1 MNGQRRRLLLGALVA
16 VSAGMPWN
24 IGAADSSSARNA
36 PLPPTIAGRVVGV
49 IDGDSLRVLDA
60 ARVQHEVRLAGIDAP
75 EHDQPFSQ
83 RAKQNLSRL
92 TMNRPVRVDV
102 QKRDRYERII
112 GNVWV
117 TPPDLPCQAEPC
129 PKTLDVG
136 RAQLTVG
143 LAWHYKQY
151 AQDQSPQDRGAYEF
165 DETEA
170 RARKVGLWSD
180 PNPVPPW
187 EWRHHVREQQR

>member
-1 MNGQRRRLLLGALVA
+1 MNEHRRHLLLGALVA
-16 VSAGMPWN
+16 VAAAVPSSIVIAGSASTSDG
-24 IGAADSSSARNA
+24 
-36 PLPPTIAGRVVGV
+36 PLPATIEGRVVGV

-92 TMNRPVRVDV
+92 VMNREVRVDV
-102 QKRDRYERII
+102 QKRDRYDRII

-117 TPPDLPCQAEPC
+117 TPADLPCRAEPC

-143 LAWHYKQY
+143 LAWHYRQY
-151 AQDQSPQDRGAYEF
+151 AKDQAPQDRGAYES
-165 DETEA
+165 DEAEA
-170 RARKVGLWSD
+170 RARKVGLWSE
-180 PNPVPPW
+180 PNPVAPW
-187 EWRHHVREQQR
+187 DWRHYVREQQR